1 MPTVVD
7 QTINDQPFT
16 INGAACTGRKAP
28 KPPKEGVFVQ
38 KWAADATG
46 GVFCMQKGAADKSGE
61 VFCTPKSDPDM
72 AGKGFGRPE
81 MVADRAGGGA
91 ADAE

>member
-1 MPTVVD
+1 MVD
-7 QTINDQPFT
+7 QAINDQPFT

-46 GVFCMQKGAADKSGE
+46 GVFCMQKRAADKSE
-61 VFCTPKSDPDM
+61 KVFCTPKSDSDM
-72 AGKGFGRPE
+72 AGKGFCRPE
-81 MVADRAGGGA
+81 MVADTPGGGA
-91 ADAE
+91 S